1 LPDRICQENKRRNQ
15 YCEDKPFDLFHLM
28 MSEQIKNTGIMALKK
43 SHYDNFEEPIFK

>member
-1 LPDRICQENKRRNQ
+1 
-15 YCEDKPFDLFHLM
+15 M